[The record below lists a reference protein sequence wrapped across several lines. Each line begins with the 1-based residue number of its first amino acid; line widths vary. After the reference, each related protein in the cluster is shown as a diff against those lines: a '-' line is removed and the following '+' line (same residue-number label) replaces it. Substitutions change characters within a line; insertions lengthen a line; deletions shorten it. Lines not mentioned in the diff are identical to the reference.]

1 MLKGILELLEKRG
14 TLSVLEISRALEVPS
29 SALRPMLDF
38 LVLKKKLCVLNCPAV
53 AAVQGV

>member
-29 SALRPMLDF
+29 SALRPDARF
-38 LVLKKKLCVLNCPAV
+38 SGSEEKNCAC
-53 AAVQGV
+53 